1 MKKLLVLLFSLLFL
15 SSPSILADANS
26 SFCNA
31 ALEYEDE
38 INKTLPRKIDEF
50 TEVIQISVN
59 CDNKVLKYT
68 KRILADE
75 SQLSEG
81 WDNRKQRQ
89 HTQLHCNKDGMAR
102 LEGWT
107 AMDVIFDKD
116 YNYLITLETNPEDCN

>member
-1 MKKLLVLLFSLLFL
+1 MKKLLILLFSFFLL
-15 SSPSILADANS
+15 SSHSVFGGANS

-81 WDNRKQRQ
+81 WDTRKQRQ

-107 AMDVIFDKD
+107 AMDVNFDKD

>member
-1 MKKLLVLLFSLLFL
+1 MKKLLLFLFSFFLL
-15 SSPSILADANS
+15 SSHSVFGGANS

-81 WDNRKQRQ
+81 WDTRKQRQ

-107 AMDVIFDKD
+107 AMDVNFDKD

>member
-1 MKKLLVLLFSLLFL
+1 MKKLLVLLFSFFLL
-15 SSPSILADANS
+15 SSHSVFGGANS

-81 WDNRKQRQ
+81 WDTRKQRQ

-107 AMDVIFDKD
+107 AMDVNFDKD

>member
-1 MKKLLVLLFSLLFL
+1 MKKLLILLFSFFLL
-15 SSPSILADANS
+15 SSHSVFGGANS
-26 SFCNA
+26 SFCSA

-81 WDNRKQRQ
+81 WDTRKQRQ

-107 AMDVIFDKD
+107 AMDVNFDKD